1 MKPTY
6 SPPTKTTP
14 APDEQVITS
23 RLTTDGTKY
32 LPETLETS
40 DGSQEYPH
48 PMTDPMTGVRGHLEL
63 QWPIGDPRPR

>member
-1 MKPTY
+1 M
-6 SPPTKTTP
+6 TKTYTPP
-14 APDEQVITS
+14 APVPDQQDGITS

-48 PMTDPMTGVRGHLEL
+48 PMTDPMTGKRGRLPR
-63 QWPIGDPRPR
+63 QWPIGDPRPRD